1 MDYDLFIDGDEEWNK
16 IASSALGMPIEKF
29 ARKTAKDP
37 VQEHLRK
44 RKQDWNE
51 YVKKFIATLKAVKKG
66 LNGHDS
72 PELGIEGGKITEPL
86 PSKVPELLN
95 YLAGEFNKVTNE
107 GRQIAQEQASY
118 SEQFEQSKQKK
129 ALEKGASNRL
139 SRLWTYVKMPFQLS
153 DQERWIRKD
162 LLVAS
167 AQIEKL
173 IEDLDDAV
181 LSKNKIPE
189 AILLAQRIYTFVDND
204 IINTSKKLKN
214 NAVKNIINKK
224 DEPVSEDQ
232 KQEVVEDPQV
242 VKQEQPQQEQPQIN
256 VEPDTIGDVKKMQED
271 VDNFI
276 KTRALLKSHF
286 KNKIPQEINQ
296 LFKEIEIYIPPFN
309 RACREKNLKEIVR
322 NYSRINEKVKAIDEW
337 RNNQKDDLNKLAA
350 STVGRWM
357 KRQRRSIFKNR
368 VDSVVLNISQ
378 HLSDALKAIDDL
390 QDLVERKGLSYID
403 LDDKAK
409 RLTESLGQAF
419 SGLLSLANIYNSET
433 RTDKDK
439 STRPIQEGEIRKL
452 RQMVLTWGADVR

>member
-95 YLAGEFNKVTNE
+95 YLAGEFSKVTNE

-118 SEQFEQSKQKK
+118 SEQLEQSKQKK

-167 AQIEKL
+167 VQIKKL

-189 AILLAQRIYTFVDND
+189 AILLAQSIYTFVDND
-204 IINTSKKLKN
+204 IINTSKKLKD
-214 NAVKNIINKK
+214 NAIKGILEKK
-224 DEPVSEDQ
+224 DDPL
-232 KQEVVEDPQV
+232 KQEEELAS
-242 VKQEQPQQEQPQIN
+242 QEPGTQEPGTQEPAPKIN
-256 VEPDTIGDVKKMQED
+256 VEPDAISDIAKMQED

-276 KTRALLKSHF
+276 KNRALLRSHF

-296 LFKEIEIYIPPFN
+296 LFKEIEIYIPSFN
-309 RACREKNLKEIVR
+309 KACREKNLQEIVR
-322 NYSRINEKVKAIDEW
+322 NYNRINEKVKTIDEW
-337 RNNQKDDLNKLAA
+337 RSKQEGDLNKLAA
-350 STVGRWM
+350 STIGRWM

-368 VDSVVLNISQ
+368 MDSVVLNISQ
-378 HLSDALKAIDDL
+378 HLSDALKAMNDL